1 MTISIQQLITLLPL
15 LIVDF
20 SVVVVMLAIA
30 WRRSHSMTLWLSLI
44 GLTAAF
50 LSLFLAGKDIPT
62 HITPLLRVDGFTL
75 FYSGLVLLAGLAT
88 CVFGYSWLKY
98 HQDNKEEFYMLV
110 LISTSGGLLLA
121 CADHMAS
128 LFLGIELVSL
138 PLFGLVGYVFQQKP
152 SLEASIKYMLLS
164 AGASAFMLF
173 GMALLYADTGSLS
186 FAGIGASLNHSM
198 IHQPL
203 LLVGIGMLLV
213 GICFKLSLVPFHLW
227 TPDVYQ
233 GAPAPVATFL
243 ATSSKIAIFAVLM
256 RIFLEA
262 PLASLPSV
270 QLVLGVI
277 AFASIL
283 FGNLMA
289 VSQTNIKRLLGYSS
303 IAHLGYLLI
312 VLVAIKDRQ
321 LAIET
326 TGVYLV
332 GYLFASLGS
341 FGAVSLLSSPYKGK
355 DVEEISAYR
364 GLFKRRP
371 LIAIVLA
378 VMMLSLAGIPMTLGF
393 IGKFY
398 VLALAMKAS
407 LWWLSAAVV
416 IGSAIGLYYYLK
428 VAINVFLPARDNSLV
443 EERLESIEAKSASI
457 KSGTCV
463 LLISVIIVV
472 VLGVY
477 PQPLIDCV
485 QLATPW

>member
-1 MTISIQQLITLLPL
+1 MSISIQQLAAFSPL
-15 LIVDF
+15 LIVDL
-20 SVVVVMLAIA
+20 SVIVVMLAIA
-30 WRRSHSMTLWLSLI
+30 WRRCHKMTAGLSII
-44 GLTAAF
+44 GLIAAI
-50 LSLFLAGKDIPT
+50 LSLFFVSGEIPAHLT
-62 HITPLLRVDGFTL
+62 SLLQVDGFTL
-75 FYSGLVLLAGLAT
+75 FYSGLVLIAGLAT
-88 CVFGYSWLKY
+88 CIFGYSWLKE
-98 HQDNKEEFYMLV
+98 HQDNKDEFYLLV
-110 LISTSGGLLLA
+110 LISTGGAILLA
-121 CADHMAS
+121 CANHIAT

-186 FAGIGASLNHSM
+186 FAGIASGLSQGM
-198 IHQPL
+198 AQQPL

-213 GICFKLSLVPFHLW
+213 GICFKLSLAPFHLW

-243 ATSSKIAIFAVLM
+243 ATSSKIAIFAVLV
-256 RIFLEA
+256 RIFIEA
-262 PLASLPSV
+262 PLIDLPSV
-270 QLVLGVI
+270 KLVLSVI
-277 AFASIL
+277 AIASIL
-283 FGNLMA
+283 FGNFMA

-341 FGAVSLLSSPYKGK
+341 FGAVSLLSSPNRGQ
-355 DVEEISAYR
+355 DVEEISDYR

-371 LIAIVLA
+371 LIAVVMSL
-378 VMMLSLAGIPMTLGF
+378 MMLSLAGIPMTLGF

-398 VLALAMKAS
+398 VLAVAMQGS

-416 IGSAIGLYYYLK
+416 VGSAIGLYYYLR
-428 VAINVFLPARDNSLV
+428 VAISVFLPSLNSHVADVV
-443 EERLESIEAKSASI
+443 ET
-457 KSGTCV
+457 SGFSTKAGALV
-463 LLISVIIVV
+463 LLVSAAVV
-472 VLGVY
+472 VILGVY

-485 QLATPW
+485 LFAKPW